1 MVLSMTGYGKSKA
14 SNEIADVTAEVKT
27 LNSKYLDVS
36 IKLPRA
42 LGSYDLEVR
51 TMVSDKLKRG
61 KVNLVVEVVEKKA
74 AMSGNQINED
84 LLKAYF
90 RTYQKVAEELN
101 EAPGDLFRLAAQSPD
116 VIQSADAEQVDPQ
129 LWALVQTCIGEALE
143 RCTAFRQQEGE
154 ALERDFRGRIQQ
166 IATTLELVKEEVP
179 HRNRHFRERIRSQL
193 QEFSVDNLD
202 ANRFEQEVI
211 YYLEKLDINEE
222 LVRLAN
228 HLAFFENA
236 LAEPQVSGKKLG
248 FVGQEIGREINTIGA
263 KANNATIQHL
273 VVAMKEELEKIKEQV
288 LNVI

>member
-90 RTYQKVAEELN
+90 RTYQKVAEELD

-179 HRNRHFRERIRSQL
+179 RRNRHFRERIRSQL

>member
-1 MVLSMTGYGKSKA
+1 MVLSMTGYGKSKI

-27 LNSKYLDVS
+27 LNSKYLDAS
-36 IKLPRA
+36 IKLPRM
-42 LGSYDLEVR
+42 LSSYELEVR

-61 KVNLVVEVVEKKA
+61 KVNLVVEIAEKKA

-84 LLKAYF
+84 LLKTYF
-90 RTYQKVAEELN
+90 RTYQKVAIELG

-116 VIQSADAEQVDPQ
+116 VIQSANAEQVDPQ
-129 LWALVQTCIGEALE
+129 LWASVQTCINEALD
-143 RCTAFRQQEGE
+143 RCTSFRQQEGE
-154 ALERDFRGRIQQ
+154 ALEKDFKGRVQQ
-166 IATTLELVKEEVP
+166 IATTLEVVKKEVP
-179 HRNRHFRERIRSQL
+179 QRNTHLRERIRSQL
-193 QEFSVDNLD
+193 QEFSLENVDE
-202 ANRFEQEVI
+202 NRFEQEII

-228 HLAFFENA
+228 HLSFFEKV

-248 FVGQEIGREINTIGA
+248 FVSQEIGREINTIGA